1 MKINYAKLI
10 KAARKAGACGAVDI
24 LETLV
29 AEGQIE
35 RANNLI
41 AEHIGW
47 MKVKDVHKA
56 LPKKLREFIESHNT
70 NFIGS
75 LRGERTFRVLMGSPT
90 VSFYGIGMTKSNH
103 TKGLVVSF
111 INMPRNGKLYLFD
124 IWVNSVG
131 CNGYA
136 LIKHKPLSCEDAK
149 LLGRINVTF
158 EEVATVESALKVFEK
173 KLKEM
178 ELW

>member
-10 KAARKAGACGAVDI
+10 KAAREAGACGAVNI

-29 AEGQIE
+29 AEGRIE
-35 RANNLI
+35 QANNLI
-41 AEHIGW
+41 AEYIGW
-47 MKVKDVHKA
+47 MKVKGVHKA
-56 LPKKLREFIESHNT
+56 LPKKLREFIESHDID
-70 NFIGS
+70 FIDR

-90 VSFYGIGMTKSNH
+90 VSFGIGMFKSDG
-103 TKGLVVSF
+103 TRGLVVSQ

-124 IWVNSVG
+124 IWSNTVG
-131 CNGYA
+131 YNGYA
-136 LIKHKPLSCEDAK
+136 LIKHKPLSDEDME

-178 ELW
+178 KLW

>member
-10 KAARKAGACGAVDI
+10 KAARKAGACGVVDI
-24 LETLV
+24 LEGLV
-29 AEGQIE
+29 AAGQIE
-35 RANNLI
+35 WANNLI
-41 AEHIGW
+41 AEHTGW

-70 NFIGS
+70 DFIGS
-75 LRGERTFRVLMGSPT
+75 LRGDRTFRVLMGSPT
-90 VSFYGIGMTKSNH
+90 VSFGIGMTKSDH

-136 LIKHKPLSCEDAK
+136 LIKHKPLSGEEME

-158 EEVATVESALKVFEK
+158 EEVATVKSALKVCEK

-178 ELW
+178 KLW

>member
-10 KAARKAGACGAVDI
+10 KAARKADACGTVDR
-24 LETLV
+24 LERLV

-35 RANNLI
+35 QANNLI

-47 MKVKDVHKA
+47 MKVREVHKV
-56 LPKKLREFIESHNT
+56 LPKKLREFIESRNMGLIDS
-70 NFIGS
+70 IG
-75 LRGERTFRVLMGSPT
+75 GERTFRVLLGSPT
-90 VSFYGIGMTKSNH
+90 VSFGIGMSKSYG
-103 TKGLVVSF
+103 TRDSVVSQ

-124 IWVNSVG
+124 VWGNTVG
-131 CNGYA
+131 YNGYA
-136 LIKHKPLSCEDAK
+136 LIKHKPLSGEDTE
-149 LLGRINVTF
+149 LLGRMEVTF

-178 ELW
+178 KLW

>member
-10 KAARKAGACGAVDI
+10 KAARKAGACGVVDK
-24 LETLV
+24 LERLV

-35 RANNLI
+35 QANSLI
-41 AEHIGW
+41 VEYKVW
-47 MKVKDVHKA
+47 MKVKGVHKA
-56 LPKKLREFIESHNT
+56 LPKKLREFIESHNIDLID
-70 NFIGS
+70 N

-90 VSFYGIGMTKSNH
+90 ASFGIGMSKSDG
-103 TKGLVVSF
+103 TRGSVVSQ
-111 INMPRNGKLYLFD
+111 INMPRNGKLYLLD
-124 IWVNSVG
+124 VWGNTVG
-131 CNGYA
+131 YNGYA
-136 LIKHKPLSCEDAK
+136 LIKHKPLSGEEME

-178 ELW
+178 KLW